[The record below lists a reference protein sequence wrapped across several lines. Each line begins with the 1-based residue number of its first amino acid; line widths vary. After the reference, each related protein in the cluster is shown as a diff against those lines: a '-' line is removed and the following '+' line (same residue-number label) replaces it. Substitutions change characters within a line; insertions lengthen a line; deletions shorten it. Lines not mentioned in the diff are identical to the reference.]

1 MAAKPTIKYKLDDSK
16 LKKIVKELSKFGKG
30 WVLVGLQEGEE
41 YIDSSTTV
49 ALIGFWNEFGTSDK
63 LGGVRIPERSWMR
76 SWFDSNR
83 KQINKIFIQMTNLIK
98 QGRINAETA
107 LKRIGAWAVG
117 ELKRSIRD
125 LQNPPNA
132 FSTIRMK
139 KSSSPLIDTGQMM
152 NSINYKIG
160 FGTPPERQGGIL

>member
-1 MAAKPTIKYKLDDSK
+1 MAVKPTIKYKLNDSK
-16 LKKIVKELSKFGKG
+16 LKKIIKELSKFGRG
-30 WVLVGLQEGEE
+30 WILVGLHEGEN
-41 YIDSSTTV
+41 YIDGATTV
-49 ALIGFWNEFGTSDK
+49 ALIGFWNEFGTSNK
-63 LGGVRIPERSWMR
+63 LGEERIPERSWMR
-76 SWFDSNR
+76 SWFDTNR
-83 KQINKIFIQMTNLIK
+83 KKIEKIFIQMTNLIK
-98 QGRINAETA
+98 QRKINAVTA

-132 FSTIRMK
+132 FLTIRMK

-160 FGTPPERQGGIL
+160 FGNPPEREGGIL